1 MESLS
6 LFDYIDKG
14 GFIMYPL
21 VLLSIYTVGV
31 AILKIIQFKKTNALR
46 NGFAQ
51 MALLL
56 IKNHEP
62 DKAEKVLL
70 ENQNPLGKVMLTALT
85 QVRSGE
91 TDKDVIEQEIDR
103 VGTNEVRELETH
115 LKGLEMTSNISPLLG
130 LLGTVIG
137 MVNAFA
143 NIAGSGSRVDPSM
156 LAGGIWEALIT
167 TVGGLMVAVP
177 AVAVFY
183 VIDGL
188 IDKIRAEMKNNA
200 VQIVAMKNK
209 LKHTSSV
216 RPIKAVF

>member
-1 MESLS
+1 
-6 LFDYIDKG
+6 
-14 GFIMYPL
+14 MYPL

-31 AILKIIQFKKTNALR
+31 AILKIIQFKKTNALS

-56 IKNHEP
+56 IKNHEA
-62 DKAEKVLL
+62 DKAEKILL

-91 TDKDVIEQEIDR
+91 TDKDAIEQEIER

-167 TVGGLMVAVP
+167 TVGGLVVAVP
-177 AVAVFY
+177 AVAAFY
-183 VIDGL
+183 IIDGL
-188 IDKIRAEMKNNA
+188 IDKIRAEMKDNA
-200 VQIVAMKNK
+200 VQIVAMKDK
-209 LKHTSSV
+209 LRTHSAKPT
-216 RPIKAVF
+216 PIKAVF